1 MDRRPRTPEKP
12 RTGRSFV
19 TAGQDPG
26 GPQTGNQQYQNDFWQ
41 FSLALYGQPG
51 VARECLDLQD
61 KFGLNINLLLFC
73 AWLGRRGVTLG
84 RDDLEEASRV
94 IASWHDR
101 VVRPLRAVRRQMKLH
116 HDDVSEL
123 RAQVQRIEIEAEQ
136 VEQAMLFDYAQR
148 ITSRSGSD
156 AVTRNVNEYLA
167 ITSGEA
173 SDHGAPV
180 LIATARNQK
189 P

>member
-1 MDRRPRTPEKP
+1 MDRRARAPEKP

-26 GPQTGNQQYQNDFWQ
+26 GPQAGNQNDFWQ

-51 VARECLDLQD
+51 VARECLELQD

-73 AWLGRRGVTLG
+73 AWLGCRGIALV

-94 IASWHDR
+94 IASWHDH

-116 HDDVSEL
+116 QEDVSAL
-123 RAQVQRIEIEAEQ
+123 RAEVQRIEIEAEQ
-136 VEQAMLFDYAQR
+136 VEQAMLFDYAKR
-148 ITSRSGSD
+148 ITSRPRND

-167 ITSGEA
+167 MTSGEA
-173 SDHGAPV
+173 SGHGAPV
-180 LIATARNQK
+180 LIATAKDQK
-189 P
+189 LG

>member
-1 MDRRPRTPEKP
+1 MDRRPRAPEKP

-51 VARECLDLQD
+51 VARECLELQD

-73 AWLGRRGVTLG
+73 AWLGRRGTAVT
-84 RDDLEEASRV
+84 RDDLEGASRS
-94 IASWHDR
+94 ISSWHDH
-101 VVRPLRAVRRQMKLH
+101 VVRPLRGVRRQMKLH
-116 HDDVSEL
+116 HEDVSAL
-123 RAQVQRIEIEAEQ
+123 RANVQRVEIEAEQ
-136 VEQAMLFDYAQR
+136 VEQALLFAHAQK
-148 ITSRSGSD
+148 ITSRAEPD
-156 AVTRNVNEYLA
+156 AVARNVSEYLA
-167 ITSGEA
+167 MMPAGA
-173 SDHGAPV
+173 SAQGAPA
-180 LIATARNQK
+180 LIAAAGNQK